1 VKASHAGLNSKDKT
15 LHMFHCFA
23 KLLEVL
29 PDSTAKT
36 VPRIPISQLKP
47 SDILAN
53 QGHFKILKA
62 SFVII
67 ILRVATKRI
76 IQLQKYSKYVTKHI
90 DHKFSE
96 VLKHASVTVIVF
108 SGVFLHSGIFAARQ

>member
-1 VKASHAGLNSKDKT
+1 MNDIILGDNYDKVVKATHAGLNSKDKT

-36 VPRIPISQLKP
+36 VPIMPITQLQP

-53 QGHFKILKA
+53 QEHFKTLKA
-62 SFVII
+62 SFVVI

-76 IQLQKYSKYVTKHI
+76 IQLQKYAKYITKHI
-90 DHKFSE
+90 NHKYSE
-96 VLKHASVTVIVF
+96 VLQHASVTVIN
-108 SGVFLHSGIFAARQ
+108 